1 MSSQYIWFAL
11 FGIVFYVVAIDSN
24 VAKAVDYIITLIRN
38 NFRKQWWWL
47 TNNPK
52 NPIVKYLM
60 WRRSMKLAKEL
71 RAKIDKKMKEEN
83 EYSSL

>member
-83 EYSSL
+83 E

>member
-1 MSSQYIWFAL
+1 MTSQYLWFL
-11 FGIVFYVVAIDSN
+11 IFGIILYVIAVDEN
-24 VAKAVDYIITLIRN
+24 VAKAADYVITLIKN
-38 NFRKQWWWL
+38 NFRKQWWWI

-71 RAKIDKKMKEEN
+71 RAKIDKKLKEKN
-83 EYSSL
+83 G

>member
-1 MSSQYIWFAL
+1 MNSQYAWFAL
-11 FGIVFYVVAIDSN
+11 FGIILYVIAVDEN
-24 VAKAVDYIITLIRN
+24 VAKAVDYVITLTKN

-47 TNNPK
+47 TNDPR

-71 RAKIDKKMKEEN
+71 RAKIDKKLKEN
-83 EYSSL
+83 NG

>member
-1 MSSQYIWFAL
+1 MNSQYAWFAL
-11 FGIVFYVVAIDSN
+11 FGVILYVIAVDEN
-24 VAKAVDYIITLIRN
+24 VAKAVDYVITLTKN

-47 TNNPK
+47 TNDPR

-71 RAKIDKKMKEEN
+71 RAKIDKKLKEN
-83 EYSSL
+83 NG

>member
-1 MSSQYIWFAL
+1 MNTQYAWLAL
-11 FGIVFYVVAIDSN
+11 FGIILYVITVDEN
-24 VAKAVDYIITLIRN
+24 VAKAVDYVITLTKN
-38 NFRKQWWWL
+38 NFRKQWWWI

-71 RAKIDKKMKEEN
+71 RAKIDKKLKEN
-83 EYSSL
+83 NG